1 MRRILRAAYPAGV
14 PAEEYEPLVYVL
26 SQSMSFRSVAHLM
39 EDCGIREYVGAYND
53 VLGIVDRHDLYA
65 EAAKPVLEKL
75 LRHGYDP
82 NAE

>member
-1 MRRILRAAYPAGV
+1 MRRIFRATYPQGV
-14 PAEEYEPLVYVL
+14 PPEEYEPLVYVL
-26 SQSMSFRSVAHLM
+26 ADTMSIRSVAHLLS
-39 EDCGIREYVGAYND
+39 DCGVKDYYAVYND

-75 LRHGYDP
+75 IRHGYDP